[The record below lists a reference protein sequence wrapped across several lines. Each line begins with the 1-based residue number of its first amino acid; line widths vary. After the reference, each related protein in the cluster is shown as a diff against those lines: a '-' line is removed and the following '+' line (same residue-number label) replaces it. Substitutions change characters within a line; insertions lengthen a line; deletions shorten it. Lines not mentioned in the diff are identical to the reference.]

1 MIQQP
6 TAEHDDHRRAAP
18 PTPESLSARQRARRD
33 RIVAAALDDMIRY
46 DLDSIQMKD
55 VATSAGVALG
65 TMYRYFTS
73 KDHLFAEALA
83 SWAERF
89 RSEVTDAYGKT
100 SAGRLK
106 TAYRRAVRAFELH
119 PPVYG
124 NLLVLQASRDPF
136 AMAVYERFAQRQSEA
151 FASFLPN
158 VESPVREDIIH
169 VMSAVLDANLRD
181 WSRGRKPVDDVYAAV
196 DRAAELLLR

>member
-1 MIQQP
+1 MNVP
-6 TAEHDDHRRAAP
+6 AVAGDNLGRAAP
-18 PTPESLSARQRARRD
+18 PAPESLNAPQRARRD
-33 RIVAAALDDMIRY
+33 RIVAAAVDDLIRYELDD
-46 DLDSIQMKD
+46 IQMKD
-55 VATSAGVALG
+55 VAMSAGVALG

-89 RSEVTDAYGKT
+89 RSEVSGAHGKT
-100 SAGRLK
+100 STGRVKL
-106 TAYRRAVRAFELH
+106 AYRRAVRAFELH

-124 NLLVLQASRDPF
+124 SLLVLQASRDPF
-136 AMAVYERFAQRQSEA
+136 AMTVYERFARRQAEA
-151 FASFLPN
+151 FASFLPG
-158 VESPVREDIIH
+158 VSSPTREDVIS

-181 WSRGRKPVDDVYAAV
+181 WSRGGKPIGDVYAAL

>member
-1 MIQQP
+1 MNEP
-6 TAEHDDHRRAAP
+6 AVAGDTARAAP
-18 PTPESLSARQRARRD
+18 PAPDSLTATQRARRD
-33 RIVAAALDDMIRY
+33 RIVAAAVDDLIRY

-55 VATSAGVALG
+55 VAMSAGVALG

-89 RSEVTDAYGKT
+89 RSEVTGAHGRT
-100 SAGRLK
+100 TAGRLK
-106 TAYRRAVRAFELH
+106 LAYRRAVRAFELH

-136 AMAVYERFAQRQSEA
+136 VMEVYERFAARQVEA
-151 FASFLPN
+151 FASFLPG
-158 VESPVREDIIH
+158 VPSPTREDVIS

-181 WSRGRKPVDDVYAAV
+181 WSRGGKPIREVYEAV